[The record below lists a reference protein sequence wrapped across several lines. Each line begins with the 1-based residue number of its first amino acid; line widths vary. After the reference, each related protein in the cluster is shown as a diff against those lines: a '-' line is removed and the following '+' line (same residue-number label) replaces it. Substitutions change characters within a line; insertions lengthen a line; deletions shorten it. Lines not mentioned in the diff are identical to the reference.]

1 MKQIQGICSCCC
13 VHETG
18 TATFIPFD
26 RDVARL
32 IPTTAYNMWGAVA
45 DCHEEFPEELDDMAG
60 QRGLFD
66 YKVIK
71 AWNLDKNK
79 SDYTVTKLSKD
90 VSVINAFMKA
100 FGIEVS

>member
-1 MKQIQGICSCCC
+1 
-13 VHETG
+13 
-18 TATFIPFD
+18 
-26 RDVARL
+26 
-32 IPTTAYNMWGAVA
+32 
-45 DCHEEFPEELDDMAG
+45 MAG